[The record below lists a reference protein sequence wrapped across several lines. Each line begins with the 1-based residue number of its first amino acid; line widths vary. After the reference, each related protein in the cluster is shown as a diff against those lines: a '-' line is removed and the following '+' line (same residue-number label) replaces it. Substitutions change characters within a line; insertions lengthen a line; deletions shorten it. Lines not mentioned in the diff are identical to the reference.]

1 MRTIFHNIGSIQTMD
16 EKDSFITGKSIIV
29 NNNTI
34 ESIVDSIDEYQSSD
48 ARFVDLNQRA
58 VVPGF
63 IDAHNHLLWG
73 GDRFNEH
80 KLRMDGKSY
89 TDIAKMGG
97 GIMSTVRST
106 RDASE
111 SALYTNGMLRLKESL
126 RNGAT
131 FVEAKSGYGLS
142 TEDELRLLN
151 IIDQYK
157 GDTNLPS
164 IHTTWMGAHAVTP
177 EHTYESY
184 TEEIL
189 SDQLPRVLE
198 SDLAESADVFCEPG
212 WFTVEQSEDILRASR
227 NGGLKLRMHID
238 EFQDGGGGELAAEL
252 KVTTADH
259 AHHTPMETRLRMH
272 EANVMTGFLPGTPY
286 CNGHTWPDFEEV
298 MENNIPFTL
307 ATDFNPNC
315 YINSIPFIGS
325 LAVQR
330 NGMDPYNALSCVTR
344 LAAKSTPRCDGLQHG
359 VIQKGAIASFNVLKS
374 KHWESWCMMP
384 SASPI
389 QSVCLEGKYIEF

>member
-1 MRTIFHNIGSIQTMD
+1 MRTIYHNIGSIQTMD
-16 EKDSFITGKSIIV
+16 ENNSFFTGKSIIV

-157 GDTNLPS
+157 GDANLPS

-227 NGGLKLRMHID
+227 NG
-238 EFQDGGGGELAAEL
+238 
-252 KVTTADH
+252 V
-259 AHHTPMETRLRMH
+259 
-272 EANVMTGFLPGTPY
+272 
-286 CNGHTWPDFEEV
+286 
-298 MENNIPFTL
+298 
-307 ATDFNPNC
+307 
-315 YINSIPFIGS
+315 
-325 LAVQR
+325 
-330 NGMDPYNALSCVTR
+330 
-344 LAAKSTPRCDGLQHG
+344 
-359 VIQKGAIASFNVLKS
+359 
-374 KHWESWCMMP
+374 
-384 SASPI
+384 
-389 QSVCLEGKYIEF
+389 

>member
-151 IIDQYK
+151 IIGQYK

-227 NGGLKLRMHID
+227 NGGLELRMHID

-359 VIQKGAIASFNVLKS
+359 VIQKGAVASFNVLKS

>member
-1 MRTIFHNIGSIQTMD
+1 MRTIYHNIGSIQTMD
-16 EKDSFITGKSIIV
+16 ENNSFFTGKSIIV

-177 EHTYESY
+177 DHTYESY

>member
-1 MRTIFHNIGSIQTMD
+1 MRTIYHNIGSIQTMD
-16 EKDSFITGKSIIV
+16 ENNSFFTGKSIIV

-177 EHTYESY
+177 DHTYESY

-330 NGMDPYNALSCVTR
+330 NGIDPYNALSCVTR